1 MKLRQITILISAEF
15 TEDQAIQS
23 VAQAIQ
29 HAYSHPAVI
38 DCQELTIS
46 VNDVEIIPVIDAKK
60 PRSVE
65 LNVEQLLSSLIS
77 GVNNKKFAAKTQ
89 YGKVKTFLTKDKNFV
104 KALIS
109 AGVLNPESVQV
120 AHIHNLLSDYDLE
133 YLPAILNELSNV

>member
-1 MKLRQITILISAEF
+1 MKLRQITTLIPEGF
-15 TEDQAIQS
+15 TVEQAIQNVS
-23 VAQAIQ
+23 QAIY
-29 HAYSHPAVI
+29 HAYLHPAVI

-60 PRSVE
+60 SQSAE

-109 AGVLNPESVQV
+109 AGVLNPQSVQV

>member
-1 MKLRQITILISAEF
+1 MKLRQIAILIPDGF
-15 TEDQAIQS
+15 TEDQAIENVS
-23 VAQAIQ
+23 QAIR

-38 DCQELTIS
+38 DYSQLAVS
-46 VNDVEIIPVIDAKK
+46 FSDVEIIPIIDAKK